1 MSWKPFPFDATPYR
15 RDAAAL
21 APLWQRLHAGDA
33 EPWPEDAGVVAAWCA
48 FHAGDFE
55 SAVQQGLAAHQ
66 RGAGGG
72 LTVANKSQALYA
84 TYLEDREQTRR
95 DLLLEVASRAA
106 QRTRED
112 PGDPNAWY
120 SLAYALGR
128 HAQSLSVAMALA
140 QGIGLRVKHALDT
153 TLRLAPRHADAH
165 IALGAFHAE
174 VIDKVGALL
183 GLAQG
188 ASRDAGLAAFR
199 TALRLHPASPIAMVE
214 AARGF
219 VMLEGARRQD
229 EATRLLEAAAACVP
243 LDAAEQLD
251 VERAKAELED

>member
-1 MSWKPFPFDATPYR
+1 MSWKRVPFDAAPYR

-21 APLWQRLHAGDA
+21 EPLWPRLHAGDV
-33 EPWPEDAGVVAAWCA
+33 EPWPEDAGVLAAWCA
-48 FHAGDFE
+48 FHAGDFQA
-55 SAVQQGLAAHQ
+55 AVKQGLAANAS
-66 RGAGGG
+66 GAARG
-72 LTVANKSQALYA
+72 LTVANKAQALYA
-84 TYLEDREQTRR
+84 TYLEDHEENRR
-95 DLLLEVASRAA
+95 RLLLEVADRAA
-106 QRTRED
+106 RRARED
-112 PGDPNAWY
+112 PSDPNGWY

-140 QGIGLRVKHALDT
+140 QGIGLRVRHALET

-188 ASRDAGLAAFR
+188 ASREGGMAAFR
-199 TALRLHPASPIAMVE
+199 AALRLHPASPIAMIE

-219 VMLEGARRQD
+219 VMLEGPRRQD
-229 EATRLLEAAAACVP
+229 EATRLLEAAAAHVP
-243 LDAAEQLD
+243 LDAAEHLE